1 MQVGMAV
8 KNAIKNTK
16 KLEQRMPVKE
26 KKVRDK
32 GLLARTNYAQEE
44 EDNIPDSLRLKL
56 LMRELFNDTAG

>member
-1 MQVGMAV
+1 MAV

-16 KLEQRMPVKE
+16 KLEKRMPVKE

-44 EDNIPDSLRLKL
+44 DNIPDSLRLKL
-56 LMRELFNDTAG
+56 LMRELFNGTAG

>member
-16 KLEQRMPVKE
+16 KLEKRMPVKE

-44 EDNIPDSLRLKL
+44 DRPFENGCPNHTSI
-56 LMRELFNDTAG
+56 A